1 MKNWTATHLIFG
13 FLITLTVV
21 ALLVIT
27 GALWRSLLVAGLVAY
42 LLNPVVNW
50 VAKRGAFNRRIAATI
65 VYIAFLLLLLAL
77 IYFSG
82 AFLFDQIPHWSEELT
97 AASTALLD
105 WLKQPLYL
113 PGFVIEPEFLYSY
126 LEQSASNALS
136 GISLSSDSLLGGL
149 TNNLLW
155 SLVILVSLYYF
166 LRDGVLIKPMLI
178 NLLPQAHH
186 EEVDEVWTGLNEI
199 WGIFLRVQLLIFAVL
214 GVLIIISNVLII
226 WLYRQGWLPLS
237 PIGLVLFLLVVY
249 AAIQQVDNLWLRP
262 QYMGQALKL
271 HSGVVI
277 VTLIASLIFTGVL
290 GALISVP
297 ALASAKFLALH
308 FYKRWMADQPPFAP
322 PLELPLET
330 PSPALAQNQPE
341 LPFPLTLEYQKDS

>member
-50 VAKRGAFNRRIAATI
+50 VQVRGGMRRPWAAAI
-65 VYIAFLLLLLAL
+65 VYVAFLLSLLGLISISGALLL
-77 IYFSG
+77 
-82 AFLFDQIPHWSEELT
+82 DQIPRWSEELT

-105 WLKQPLYL
+105 WLKQPLNL
-113 PGFVIEPEFLYSY
+113 AGFVIEPEFLYSY
-126 LEQSASNALS
+126 LERSASTALS
-136 GISLSSDSLLGGL
+136 GLSLSSDSLLGGL
-149 TNNLLW
+149 TDNLLW

-166 LRDGVLIKPMLI
+166 LRDGVLIKPTLI
-178 NLLPQAHH
+178 QLLPEAHH

-214 GVLIIISNVLII
+214 GVLIVISNVLVI

-290 GALISVP
+290 GALISIP

-322 PLELPLET
+322 QLELP
-330 PSPALAQNQPE
+330 SPTLPHNQPE
-341 LPFPLTLEYQKDS
+341 LPFTLPLKYQKDS